1 MDTIEN
7 NENQP
12 VAILAQVCNRSG
24 SGLETCRGFWCASA
38 AHDNKLN
45 VQVVPVHAMPFSQE
59 DLATLTKLIEANSV
73 KAEFTAFAAHQAET
87 TRELHKHLSALTG
100 DLVKI
105 QSDIASLRAEYDTK
119 IKELHNRMDS
129 ASATSTA
136 GDSSATWPSSAAKRA
151 RSEHHGRSPMMETAM
166 PEGGNANRVWIFGFK
181 RDFCSTYFLNI
192 GTILLSR
199 AGIDDAVIKNCKVRA
214 FNMKMRFS
222 IDFPSVVIARDF
234 TRLVNNMGYVA
245 TDPAAGASE

>member
-1 MDTIEN
+1 
-7 NENQP
+7 
-12 VAILAQVCNRSG
+12 
-24 SGLETCRGFWCASA
+24 
-38 AHDNKLN
+38 
-45 VQVVPVHAMPFSQE
+45 
-59 DLATLTKLIEANSV
+59 
-73 KAEFTAFAAHQAET
+73 
-87 TRELHKHLSALTG
+87 
-100 DLVKI
+100 
-105 QSDIASLRAEYDTK
+105 
-119 IKELHNRMDS
+119 MDS

-181 RDFCSTYFLNI
+181 RDFYSTYFLNI

-199 AGIDDAVIKNCKVRA
+199 AGIADAVIKNCKVRA

-222 IDFPSVVIARDF
+222 IDFSSVVIARDF

-245 TDPAAGASE
+245 TDPAAGASEHPTLRAAPDRSKDDRERIAYMTKAWKVVYDTLSANDGWAKRMALRSTGTDGVLFIENPEKTDGFTVVRMTFAAAGGVLLPTVR